1 MRFELELLKFFNFF
15 PTLLPTVLCSF
26 LTMDHLLFQFMVT
39 IYNPLGHAVTD
50 YVRIPVLA
58 SMYRVV
64 DPKGA
69 NVTAQLVPVSEETKK
84 IPERKGS
91 IAQNELFFQVELPP
105 LGYSTYF
112 VMETNSEF
120 SLRRIK
126 VLGQQFKQMQ

>member
-1 MRFELELLKFFNFF
+1 
-15 PTLLPTVLCSF
+15 
-26 LTMDHLLFQFMVT
+26 MVT

-69 NVTAQLVPVSEETKK
+69 NVTAQLVPISEETKK

-91 IAQNELFFQVELPP
+91 IAQSELFFQVELPP

-120 SLRRIK
+120 LMRRIK
-126 VLGQQFKQMQ
+126 VLGQ

>member
-1 MRFELELLKFFNFF
+1 
-15 PTLLPTVLCSF
+15 
-26 LTMDHLLFQFMVT
+26 MVT
-39 IYNPLGHAVTD
+39 LYNPLGHAVTD
-50 YVRIPVLA
+50 FVRIPVLS

-64 DPKGA
+64 DPKGM

-91 IAQNELFFQVELPP
+91 LATNELFFQVELPP

-120 SLRRIK
+120 PSNGHVRLTSEPDMHVYGI
-126 VLGQQFKQMQ
+126 FKGNFHELIFIYSSI